1 MKTSISKANEEKAAQ
16 QMFSGH
22 SASRVCNLTIHTSSH
37 SSEDLILNPD
47 FFSDFSPNE
56 LIQIYTPEKFE
67 DRLVVRV
74 PPSSNVLG
82 RIEIS
87 LLKSIADSINLKQ
100 FNKVIVE
107 RISERDA
114 ALDFVELSF
123 RRQYLQRGHMLRF
136 KNSLVGRTIHV
147 NQNIQLNSMTAL
159 VQDVRKDSNPKVSG
173 LITEQTKFV
182 FRSKSARIIWLV
194 QISAEM
200 WDIDQVRCFRSNTF
214 FPYLFV

>member
-1 MKTSISKANEEKAAQ
+1 
-16 QMFSGH
+16 MFPSH
-22 SASRVCNLTIHTSSH
+22 SAYRICNLTIHTSAH
-37 SSEDLILNPD
+37 SSEDVIINSD

-74 PPSSNVLG
+74 PPSSNVIG

-87 LLKSIADSINLKQ
+87 LLKTIADSINLKQ

-107 RISERDA
+107 RISDQDA

-147 NQNIQLNSMTAL
+147 NQNVQLNSMTAL
-159 VQDVRKDSNPKVSG
+159 VQEVRKDPNPKVSG
-173 LITEQTKFV
+173 LVTDQTKFV

-200 WDIDQVRCFRSNTF
+200 WDIDQVNCRSLYHNCF
-214 FPYLFV
+214 